1 MNLKLIVAVSVLFIT
16 SAFAQGQMGGAA
28 PEGPPPT
35 KADVQ
40 KLVRIISGDQAK
52 SKLCCD
58 LVKLNDQAMDAD
70 EKNDTKKI
78 DQLNKQIEAL
88 EPKLG
93 VEYSNL
99 MERLQQIDP
108 SSKEG
113 QELSAEF
120 EPLDKLCSKN

>member
-1 MNLKLIVAVSVLFIT
+1 MT
-16 SAFAQGQMGGAA
+16 SAFAQGQMGGAS
-28 PEGPPPT
+28 PEGPTPT

-40 KLVRIISGDQAK
+40 KVVQIISGDQAK
-52 SKLCCD
+52 SKLYCD
-58 LVKLNDQAMDAD
+58 LAKLNDQAMDAD

-93 VEYSNL
+93 AEYMNL
-99 MERLQQIDP
+99 MEHLQQMDP

-120 EPLDKLCSKN
+120 QPLDKLCSKN